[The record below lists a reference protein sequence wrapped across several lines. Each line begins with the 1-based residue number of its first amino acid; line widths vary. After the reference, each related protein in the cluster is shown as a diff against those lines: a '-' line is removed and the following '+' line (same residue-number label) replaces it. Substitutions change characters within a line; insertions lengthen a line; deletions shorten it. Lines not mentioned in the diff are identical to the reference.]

1 MEGLEAEV
9 DRVAEQGRDLN
20 SSLAQTRERLEVL
33 QGQVAE
39 VKAEGQRLVQEGE
52 RLEGGLAGVREELC
66 ALEAEMRARREEEG
80 EKQVQ
85 QGTDMQVQVKKE
97 DLEQGTGNG
106 RRTRR
111 RVILDDSSESD
122 GGASSSASG
131 SSGSEGSDCK
141 EEQEEMVVKIRVQHR
156 IQGRKGRAAQRAKNQ
171 GNLEDDGEDS
181 MPTAVGRKG
190 RRGSAEAPA
199 AAKAARQAAGKA
211 QAAFPAGSLS
221 KEEAWVAAG
230 EAAVRDQQSE
240 LDRLRMGINTAA
252 LQVCA
257 GVFIACCPEQFDLHL
272 LLHYVLK
279 GSSTLQVSAQQRYC
293 TRSPGQASMCAAPGD
308 PQEDIMAIQ
317 ALERVHAELAQQEQ
331 HLAAATAAAEKLVD
345 DRYGLLSHAL
355 ATINGELSRVR
366 DAGEGGRV
374 RHNIAVRSSGVPG
387 YHP

>member
-1 MEGLEAEV
+1 MPSQAEKCEEAVEGLEAEV

-181 MPTAVGRKG
+181 MPVGRKG
-190 RRGSAEAPA
+190 RRGGAAAPA
-199 AAKAARQAAGKA
+199 AAKAARQASGKA

-257 GVFIACCPEQFDLHL
+257 GALIACCPEQVDLHL
-272 LLHYVLK
+272 LLYHVLK
-279 GSSTLQVSAQQRYC
+279 GSSSTLQVSAQQRYR
-293 TRSPGQASMCAAPGD
+293 TRSPGQASMCAAP
-308 PQEDIMAIQ
+308 
-317 ALERVHAELAQQEQ
+317 
-331 HLAAATAAAEKLVD
+331 ATRRKTSWPF
-345 DRYGLLSHAL
+345 RLLRGFTRSWR
-355 ATINGELSRVR
+355 S
-366 DAGEGGRV
+366 
-374 RHNIAVRSSGVPG
+374 RSSTWPRQRQLRRSWWTTGTACCPMLWPPSTASSPG
-387 YHP
+387 CGMLGRADEFATT